1 MIYHKESKKKKEKH
15 SSATCGRFHTGAKR
29 NKKEKKK
36 KKKWSEI
43 FVFFFFLFFMKKS
56 NDTSL
61 YCDEVRGSDEQ
72 EGIEGVLREND
83 IKDSS
88 FIFIFFSLKIEVG
101 KKYG

>member
-29 NKKEKKK
+29 NKKGKKK
-36 KKKWSEI
+36 KNEVRFLCS
-43 FVFFFFLFFMKKS
+43 FSFFFFMKKS

>member
-1 MIYHKESKKKKEKH
+1 
-15 SSATCGRFHTGAKR
+15 
-29 NKKEKKK
+29 
-36 KKKWSEI
+36 
-43 FVFFFFLFFMKKS
+43 MKKS

-88 FIFIFFSLKIEVG
+88 FIYFIFSKDGSGEKIWIEVG
-101 KKYG
+101 E